1 MDEYIPK
8 DENFADLT
16 PYDIGPEEFVN
27 LIRHASYVCTDSF
40 HGTVFSIIFQRRFFT
55 FDRFD
60 SSSTI
65 STNTRIETLL
75 GMTGLESRRM
85 LEDSLPETVFE
96 EIDFSASE
104 KKIRKRRK
112 ESLGYLVRSLAGAL
126 QLPVSE
132 LKERIG
138 EESHE

>member
-1 MDEYIPK
+1 M
-8 DENFADLT
+8 
-16 PYDIGPEEFVN
+16 
-27 LIRHASYVCTDSF
+27 
-40 HGTVFSIIFQRRFFT
+40 
-55 FDRFD
+55 
-60 SSSTI
+60 
-65 STNTRIETLL
+65 
-75 GMTGLESRRM
+75 
-85 LEDSLPETVFE
+85 EDSLPETVFE
-96 EIDFSASE
+96 EIDFSVSE